1 MFAITQVTTLLANH
15 LTWTG
20 FGRSMLV
27 LALVWWAWSAFVW
40 AANAEA
46 TDSPALRLT
55 LLLATVFIFVAGLA
69 VPRAWGTEAT
79 LFVCAYAVVRLLHLA
94 LYVYESRA
102 GTHRCR
108 RSSGF
113 AVTVVIG
120 MVLLIVGL
128 VPARGGARHRC
139 GRRRSR
145 STTRGPR
152 G

>member
-1 MFAITQVTTLLANH
+1 
-15 LTWTG
+15 
-20 FGRSMLV
+20 MLV

-46 TDSPALRLT
+46 TDSPTLRLT

-69 VPRAWGTEAT
+69 VPRAWGREAT

-102 GTHRCR
+102 GNA
-108 RSSGF
+108 SLSAISGF

-120 MVLLIVGL
+120 MVLLIAGSFLHGLPRGISVG
-128 VPARGGARHRC
+128 RGGGDRLRGAGVVDPRTAARPPTGGGGALR
-139 GRRRSR
+139 
-145 STTRGPR
+145 
-152 G
+152 